1 MRAAPY
7 TILIVDDHP
16 ANLFTLEALLQRLEG
31 CTIVKAESGEAAL
44 AATVEH
50 AVDIVLLDVQMP
62 GMDGYET
69 AQHLKM
75 TARTCDIP
83 IIFLTAVFKSE
94 EFIKRGYAVGAID
107 YLTKP
112 LDDNLLINRVRLHRS
127 LHEREVALKDALEK
141 LRQSSEQCFREL
153 FEGSMDAITITDPE
167 QGFVDCNARAVE
179 LFGYESKQQ
188 LINVH
193 PGEISPP
200 TQPNGRPSLELADEY
215 IRQAMAEGKMQ
226 CEWVY
231 QRPDATLLT
240 ADILL
245 STINWK
251 GRPAVQGSLRDITE
265 LKRNADELRRYK
277 DHLEDEIQLRT
288 TDLVLARDAAEAAN
302 RAKSAFLASMSHEL
316 RTPLNAILGFSKLL
330 RKEAQLLPAQRD
342 KLDIIN
348 RSGEHLLMLIND
360 VLEMSKIEAG
370 RVQLET
376 TPFDLGAMVREVIG
390 MLEVRTKEKGLRLLI
405 DQSSHFPR
413 YIHGDEARLRQVLTN
428 LVGNAIKFTRQGEV
442 TVRLGTRQDNIS
454 HLRIEV
460 EDSGPGITPEDQQRI
475 FQPFVQ
481 LGKQKADN
489 KGTGLGL
496 ALTRQYVQLMGGTIS
511 VESATG
517 KGSLFRV
524 ELPLNEARAADIA
537 QPTAP
542 LKGDVIGLAPGQ
554 PAYRILIVEDQLEN
568 QLLLTQ
574 LMEDVGFRVQV
585 AENGEQGMRLFQS
598 WQPHLIWMDERMPVM
613 DGKAATRAIRAL
625 AGGTEVKI
633 VAVTASAFIEQ
644 REELLNAGMDDFV
657 RKPYH
662 FNEIYECLT
671 RQLGV
676 EYIYADSRETVE
688 VEVEVEALPLTAAML
703 SVLPL
708 ELRNELHEALEN
720 LDAERIGAVIEQVV
734 THDSALHKTLSLLAR
749 NFDYPAILKALQ
761 TDSSVN

>member
-112 LDDNLLINRVRLHRS
+112 LDDNLLINRVKLHRS

-141 LRQSSEQCFREL
+141 LRQSSEQSFREL

-179 LFGYESKQQ
+179 LFGFESKQQ

-193 PGEISPP
+193 PGVVSPP
-200 TQPNGRPSLELADEY
+200 TQPNGRPSLDLADEY
-215 IRQAMAEGKMQ
+215 IRRAMAEGKMQ
-226 CEWVY
+226 FEWVY
-231 QRPDATLLT
+231 QRPDASLFTV
-240 ADILL
+240 DILL
-245 STINWK
+245 SAINWK

-288 TDLVLARDAAEAAN
+288 ADLVLARDAAEAAN

-330 RKEAQLLPAQRD
+330 RKDTQLLPAQRD

-370 RVQLET
+370 RVQLENA
-376 TPFDLGAMVREVIG
+376 PFDLGAMISEVTG
-390 MLEVRTKEKGLRLLI
+390 LLEVRAKEKGLRLLI
-405 DQSSHFPR
+405 DQSSRFPR

-428 LVGNAIKFTRQGEV
+428 LVGNAVKFTRQGEV
-442 TVRLGTRQDNIS
+442 TVRLGTRQNNIS
-454 HLRIEV
+454 HLKIEV
-460 EDSGPGITPEDQQRI
+460 EDSGPGIRPEDQHRI

-481 LGKQKADN
+481 LGKQKGDN

-511 VESATG
+511 VESALG

-524 ELPLNEARAADIA
+524 ELPLSEAHAADVA
-537 QPTAP
+537 QPPAP
-542 LKGDVIGLAPGQ
+542 LKGDVIGVAPGQ
-554 PAYRILIVEDQLEN
+554 SAYRILIVEDQLEN
-568 QLLLTQ
+568 QMLLTQ
-574 LMEDVGFRVQV
+574 LMQDVGFRVKV
-585 AENGEQGMRLFQS
+585 ADNGEQGVRLFQS

-625 AGGTEVKI
+625 PGGKEVKI

-657 RKPYH
+657 RKPYR
-662 FNEIYECLT
+662 FNEIYECLA
-671 RQLGV
+671 RELGV
-676 EYIYADSRETVE
+676 QYIYADAQQAVDA
-688 VEVEVEALPLTAAML
+688 EALPLTAEML
-703 SVLPL
+703 SLLPL
-708 ELRNELHEALEN
+708 ELRSELHEALEN
-720 LDAERIGAVIEQVV
+720 LDAARIGAVIEQVIS
-734 THDSALHKTLSLLAR
+734 HDSALHKTLSLLAR

-761 TDSSVN
+761 TDPSVN